1 MMKFGLQMKM
11 VVGMLVVSGVTYA
24 TSGFF
29 IFVLKPYLA
38 PGMNELL
45 YDGIIFMLGIFWTC
59 LLGWLAA
66 RLIVKPIIQLTK
78 AADEAAQGKL
88 NVSLPSYRFH
98 DEVNVLIA
106 SFGQMVHNLQHMIT
120 EIKSSVDIT
129 THNTSTLSGAMTQ
142 AAHQIEQISCA
153 ADEMNRGAEQ
163 QAMWTASAAESVE
176 QIHASAAA
184 VQARA
189 EETERMTQD
198 MLGTLA
204 DSEEMLKSI
213 IDGMLM
219 AAESGQ
225 ASINTVQRLSEQA
238 EQIGDISTTV
248 REIADQTHLLA
259 LNASIEAARAGE
271 HGAGFAVIA
280 SQVRKL
286 AEQSASA
293 VNNINDRIVLMQS
306 QVEQAVR
313 LITKQV
319 DIVSVE
325 AAKKDEAANALS
337 AIAHVTKQA
346 SKAVHDIASEVEQQ
360 TERFATTLEQ
370 TRRMAS
376 IVNEMAEG
384 TRQVASAT
392 QEQTAVMEEMA
403 ASSDVLRDQATRLQA
418 QTSAFKN

>member
-1 MMKFGLQMKM
+1 MMKLGLQMKM

-38 PGMNELL
+38 PSMNELA
-45 YDGIIFMLGIFWTC
+45 YDGIIFLLGVFWTC
-59 LLGWLAA
+59 LLGWLGA

-78 AADEAAQGKL
+78 AADEASQGKL
-88 NVSLPSYRFH
+88 NVTLPTYRFH
-98 DEVNVLIA
+98 DEVNVLIT
-106 SFGQMVHNLQHMIT
+106 SFGQMVCNLQHMIT

-129 THNTSTLSGAMTQ
+129 TQNTTTLSGAMTQ
-142 AAHQIEQISCA
+142 AANQIEQISCA

-163 QAMWTASAAESVE
+163 QAMWTAEAAKSVE
-176 QIHASAAA
+176 QIHASAAS

-189 EETERMTQD
+189 EETERMTED
-198 MLGTLA
+198 MLDTLA
-204 DSEEMLKSI
+204 ESEEMLKSI

-248 REIADQTHLLA
+248 RDIADQTHLLA

-293 VNNINDRIVLMQS
+293 VSNINERIVLMQS
-306 QVEQAVR
+306 QVEQAVQ

-325 AAKKDEAANALS
+325 ASKKDEAANALS

-346 SKAVHDIASEVEQQ
+346 SKAVHDIANEVEEQ
-360 TERFATTLEQ
+360 TKRFASTLEQ
-370 TRRMAS
+370 TRKMAS
-376 IVNEMAEG
+376 IVNEMADG

-403 ASSDVLRDQATRLQA
+403 ASSDVLRDQALRLQA
-418 QTSAFKN
+418 RTAVFKS